1 MVKTDLDQTNVFDEK
16 AMKKFLVHDSAYF
29 RIINFNLGAGQTF
42 PVHSHKLDGQLS
54 ILVLDG
60 KGEFLGKDDSAL
72 PAKKGDILVCD
83 INEPHGVRAAKDCSI
98 RVLVTIAP
106 PI

>member
-1 MVKTDLDQTNVFDEK
+1 MNKTDLDQTKVFDEK
-16 AMKKFLVHDSAYF
+16 AMKKFLIHDSAYF

-42 PVHSHKLDGQLS
+42 PVHAHDVDGQLS

-60 KGEFLGKDDSAL
+60 QGEFLGKDNAAI
-72 PAKKGDILVCD
+72 PAKKGDILVCN
-83 INEPHGVRAAKDCSI
+83 INEPHGVRAASDCGI